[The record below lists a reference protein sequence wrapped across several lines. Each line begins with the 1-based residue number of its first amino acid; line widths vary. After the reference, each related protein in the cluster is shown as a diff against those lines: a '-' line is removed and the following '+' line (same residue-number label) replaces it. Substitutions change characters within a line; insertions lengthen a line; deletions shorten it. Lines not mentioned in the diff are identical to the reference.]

1 MKKPEIIRMRN
12 GYYDDVLTS
21 DDIQGFIYR
30 ENFRVYDFRKVIDKL
45 FELRKKYKDEKNDV
59 MQLLVELIMN
69 SLYGEQIRKDI
80 EESDQCK

>member
-30 ENFRVYDFRKVIDKL
+30 ENFRVYAFKKVIDNL
-45 FELRKKYKDEKNDV
+45 FEL
-59 MQLLVELIMN
+59 
-69 SLYGEQIRKDI
+69 
-80 EESDQCK
+80 